1 MFCFGFLGLGLG
13 YLFLLPLPNRVFTFI
28 LKEGLRT
35 HILLLELAG
44 VLGIENPLESWS
56 KGDIAN
62 GAIPLLGVW
71 KEDGGGADGGGIG
84 LIKLE
89 AELELLAE
97 RTGLIKLVHEANRRF
112 CKSLE
117 GVELAIRWL
126 GLVEDRGDIMEE
138 TARFKRLLVGVLLK
152 LNARFT
158 WKEHNKLN

>member
-1 MFCFGFLGLGLG
+1 MFRLGRLIGG
-13 YLFLLPLPNRVFTFI
+13 YFLLPLPNRVFTFI

-35 HILLLELAG
+35 HILLG

-89 AELELLAE
+89 ELELE
-97 RTGLIKLVHEANRRF
+97 RTGLIRLVHEANRRF

-126 GLVEDRGDIMEE
+126 GLVEDNGEIMEE

-152 LNARFT
+152 LNALFT
-158 WKEHNKLN
+158 WKVIKYTM